1 MENTINKKGI
11 IKGYQMTEENISVA
25 NLSQAAID
33 TDYTIKGVNTD
44 DEEMKDFLLTLGCYE
59 GETVTVI
66 STLGENYIINIKDA
80 RYSID
85 KELAQAI
92 IV

>member
-1 MENTINKKGI
+1 MENTINDKEMI
-11 IKGYQMTEENISVA
+11 RGYMMTEELGLVA
-25 NLSQAAID
+25 DLSQANID
-33 TDYTIKGVNTD
+33 MEYRIKGVETSD
-44 DEEMKDFLLTLGCYE
+44 SEMKDFLLTLGCYE

-85 KELAQAI
+85 KELAEVI
-92 IV
+92 RI